1 MAIYLSS
8 TQINR
13 VYFTS
18 SDIKAIC
25 LQNDSNRIYPNE
37 INYYYEGSGY
47 YEYTIE
53 VPTGYTTV
61 DYALELYDDIGAS
74 AYLTLTISQ
83 NSSTLVNETI
93 MSGSINGT
101 AKISSGSLYVTIDAP
116 MTNWGLSLTLK
127 S

>member
-18 SDIKAIC
+18 SDVKAIC

-37 INYYYEGSGY
+37 INYYYEGNGY
-47 YEYTIE
+47 YEQTIV
-53 VPTGYTTV
+53 VPTGYTTLN
-61 DYALELYDDIGAS
+61 YTATMDDGS
-74 AYLTLTISQ
+74 MEYLTLDISQ
-83 NSSTLVNETI
+83 SSGTLVNETM

-101 AKISSGSLYVTIDAP
+101 AKITSGNLYIVIDCP
-116 MTNWGLSLTLK
+116 LSVWSLSLTLK